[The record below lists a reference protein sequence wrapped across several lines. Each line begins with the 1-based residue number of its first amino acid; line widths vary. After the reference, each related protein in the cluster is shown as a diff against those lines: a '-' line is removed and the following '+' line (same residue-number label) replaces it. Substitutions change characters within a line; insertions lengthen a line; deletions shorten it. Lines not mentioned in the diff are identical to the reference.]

1 MKEGR
6 KRGREEE
13 RKGGKES
20 GRQEC
25 CEGNHAEKGSVG
37 WQRGGPGDLEGGCCS
52 LTSCLSPI
60 PALSVP
66 DITAHPGHWD
76 FPPLWTWLLISW
88 YVFLMLLVFISHL
101 PSLTVSSLRA
111 GLSCFYMF
119 GSYARV
125 QCLEAQKLDFKK
137 TKNKISIVE
146 KLSKF
151 TFSVFSFSLVSEV
164 VCMIHG
170 HHSWRILLLL
180 LSRPACAFHRCRN
193 SHVVRLAINEGPPWL
208 GSSAHNEDSQ
218 QAWMDLK

>member
-25 CEGNHAEKGSVG
+25 CEGNHEKKGSVG

-52 LTSCLSPI
+52 LTSCPSPT

-66 DITAHPGHWD
+66 EVTAHPGHWD

-88 YVFLMLLVFISHL
+88 YLFLMLLVFISHL
-101 PSLTVSSLRA
+101 PSLTVSSLKA

-125 QCLEAQKLDFKK
+125 QCLEAQKLDLKKKQK
-137 TKNKISIVE
+137 TKSPLLKNLASLHFLFFLFLLFLRLLAWYMVTTPEEYFCSCWVVLPAPSILAGTAT
-146 KLSKF
+146 LS
-151 TFSVFSFSLVSEV
+151 
-164 VCMIHG
+164 G
-170 HHSWRILLLL
+170 WR
-180 LSRPACAFHRCRN
+180 
-193 SHVVRLAINEGPPWL
+193 
-208 GSSAHNEDSQ
+208 
-218 QAWMDLK
+218 